1 MHQGL
6 LIYLGPD
13 NRNPYIVFRGSNHK
27 FSNVECPNCSNVFSN
42 NQSIAKVLRKTRG
55 RCMKRGLCVKD
66 IHEENNPMVKWY
78 PKIKSEK
85 TSRQGTTHVTVWNC
99 PFLLR

>member
-1 MHQGL
+1 
-6 LIYLGPD
+6 
-13 NRNPYIVFRGSNHK
+13 
-27 FSNVECPNCSNVFSN
+27 
-42 NQSIAKVLRKTRG
+42 
-55 RCMKRGLCVKD
+55 MKCGLCVKD

-99 PFLLR
+99 PFCLGEYISTNYVQVNNQCRIAHLIKVLKEFNTFYCNTLSTITKF